1 MTKKEIAD
9 DREEKG
15 GEKVKKRVIIR
26 WEKEDL
32 KEKEELE

>member
-15 GEKVKKRVIIR
+15 EKVKKRVII
-26 WEKEDL
+26 KG
-32 KEKEELE
+32 EERNEIRKRSRI